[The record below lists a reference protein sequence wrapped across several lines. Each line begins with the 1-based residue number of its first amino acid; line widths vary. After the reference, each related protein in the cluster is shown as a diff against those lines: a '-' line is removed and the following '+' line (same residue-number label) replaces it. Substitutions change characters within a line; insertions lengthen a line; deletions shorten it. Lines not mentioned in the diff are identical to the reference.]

1 MKEES
6 VQGTGFDDD
15 KSDVDVSS
23 IMKDGKDTK
32 AVSIKAQDSLVN
44 NMKPKQPKKES
55 YELPEADVD
64 ISAIDGSEDKSK
76 KMDPDDI
83 AFDEQL
89 PTQEKKP

>member
-23 IMKDGKDTK
+23 IMADHKDTK
-32 AVSIKAQDSLVN
+32 AVSIKAQDSQVN
-44 NMKPKQPKKES
+44 SMKPKQPKKES

-83 AFDEQL
+83 AFDE
-89 PTQEKKP
+89 